1 MNIEVSSKS
10 IRFFEALS
18 SETRIKMIELLKEQP
33 MNIKDLAEKLG
44 ISPAI
49 VTKHAQL
56 LEQAG
61 IISGKTMTAKRGTQK
76 VCSLLL
82 DQVQLQF
89 KGKDHGSN
97 EIVASIPVGQY
108 TSYQVNPTC
117 GLASNTKLIGKV
129 NDPRYFADPEHV
141 HASIIW
147 FGSGYVTYR
156 IPNFL
161 QSSQSLISLEIS
173 LEICSEAHRH
183 NEQWPSDI
191 TFYINN
197 ICIGTWT
204 CPGDFGGPPGIYNPP
219 WWTSYNTQH
228 GQLKTITV
236 NQQMTVI
243 DGDKMSQV
251 TVNDLNISP
260 EKELFLKIAVHEDA
274 VNCRG
279 INIFGKDFGNYNQD
293 IRVTMT
299 YSK

>member
-1 MNIEVSSKS
+1 MNIEVSSKN

-18 SETRIKMIELLKEQP
+18 SETRIKMIELLNEQP
-33 MNIKDLAEKLG
+33 MNIKELAEKLG
-44 ISPAI
+44 ISSAI

-61 IISGKTMTAKRGTQK
+61 IISSKSLNARRGTQK

-82 DQVQLQF
+82 DQVHLHF
-89 KGKDHGSN
+89 RDKGRGPN
-97 EIVASIPVGQY
+97 EIAASIPVGQY
-108 TSYQVNPTC
+108 ISYEVKPTC
-117 GLASNTKLIGKV
+117 GLASSTKQIGNV

-161 QSSQSLISLEIS
+161 QNDQTLSSLEVS

-191 TFYINN
+191 TFYIND
-197 ICIGTWT
+197 ICLGTWT

-219 WWTSYNTQH
+219 WWTYYNTQH

-236 NQQMTVI
+236 NKQMTVI
-243 DGDKMSQV
+243 DGDVMSQV
-251 TVNDLNISP
+251 TVNDLNVAP
-260 EKELFLKIAVHEDA
+260 GKELFLKIAVHEDA
-274 VNCRG
+274 VNCGG

-299 YSK
+299 YA